1 MSTIIEIQSILQNL
15 KNVRISYTDIGKA
28 LGTKRANISK
38 RANSSSELSLEEI
51 KKLEKYYNVELSD
64 KIVDKKSK
72 QTDDIIKIPYWPE
85 LPEELKNPDFSCVT
99 AERKAIE
106 KHWYS
111 KAEDLYIITMV
122 GDALTKYWYPINNG
136 DILIIDTSHD
146 EIRGNGV
153 YFATSRNN
161 TRFWVREMQAL
172 INNDIEI
179 KSFAPSGNTTKT
191 FTREELNEVGF
202 KIIGKVIKNVSF
214 RL

>member
-1 MSTIIEIQSILQNL
+1 MLIDEKIQEIQ
-15 KNVRISYTDIGKA
+15 NV
-28 LGTKRANISK
+28 TKRKITYAEIARIFNLTRSAVQNWALRK
-38 RANSSSELSLEEI
+38 KPLEEYQI
-51 KKLEKYYNVELSD
+51 KKLDEVFL
-64 KIVDKKSK
+64 K
-72 QTDDIIKIPYWPE
+72 QNNTLIKQDETINDIIKIPYWPE

-111 KAEDLYIITMV
+111 IPEDLYIITMV

-161 TRFWVREMQAL
+161 SRFWVREMQAL

-179 KSFAPSGNTTKT
+179 KAFAPSGNTTKT
-191 FTREELNEVGF
+191 FTREELNEVDF